1 MDQRIVVCG
10 REIRTQGRFPRV
22 ARIEGDSYR
31 FLDDPQS
38 FVAALRSR
46 GRSIDLFT
54 FLPRLTDNVPRYPF
68 LIEQDNVAALRVTT
82 FDHWWNGVLGF
93 KARNK
98 AKQAGKKGVELREV
112 PFDEQLVEG
121 IWKIYNECPIRQS
134 RRFPHYGMT
143 RQKVREHAGT
153 FLDCSVFLGAF
164 FEESLIGFAK
174 LTVDETGTQAGLM
187 HILSLLSHRDKAPTN
202 ALIAASVRSVAARNI
217 PYLVYSSFSYGNKQ
231 RDSLSDFKERN
242 GFQRVDVPRYYVP
255 LTAFGKLAFHTG
267 IHRRLIEMLPE
278 SVIMKLRSYRAN
290 WYNARVPSAL
300 QGS

>member
-1 MDQRIVVCG
+1 MDQRLIICG
-10 REIRTQGRFPRV
+10 REIRTQGRFPCV

-31 FLDDPQS
+31 FLEDPEAVIS
-38 FVAALRSR
+38 ALRASEQ
-46 GRSIDLFT
+46 SVDLFT
-54 FLPRLTDNVPRYPF
+54 FIPRLTDISPRYPY
-68 LIEQDNVAALRVTT
+68 LIEQDNVAALPVTT
-82 FDHWWNGVLGF
+82 FDQWWNQVLGF

-98 AKQAGKKGVELREV
+98 AKQAEKKGVELREV
-112 PFDEQLVEG
+112 PFDDHLVDG

-143 RQKVREHAGT
+143 RDKVRAHAGT

-164 FEESLIGFAK
+164 FEGSLIGFAK
-174 LTVDETGTQAGLM
+174 LTIDESASQAGLM
-187 HILSLLSHRDKAPTN
+187 HILSLLSHRAKAPTN
-202 ALIAASVRSVAARNI
+202 ALIAEAVRSVAARNI

-255 LTAFGKLAFHTG
+255 LNRFGKLAYRMG
-267 IHRRLIEMLPE
+267 MHRRLIELLPE
-278 SVIMKLRSYRAN
+278 PVITKLRNYRAN